1 MVDVKEDN
9 TRLSSQN
16 ARLQERVRKLEALEE
31 ENRRLHR
38 LLDLKQ
44 SLKTEVVSA
53 QVIGKNTNEFFRVA
67 RVTLDRDARD
77 VGANL
82 PVLSQDGVVGTTL
95 KTAGDT
101 VDVRLV
107 VDAGSSVD
115 VVVQRT
121 GARGFVRGTGDES
134 KYSCSVQYVER
145 TDEVEVGDLLVTSGV
160 GRRFPKGIPVATVT
174 QVVRRDFG
182 IYQQV
187 TATPTVDFSRV
198 EEVLILTSVP
208 GEDTKAT
215 RDAPG
220 QAPRGPRRSSRGRMR
235 NTAFLAIGIALL
247 VIQSNLFRLIGHLH
261 IPGATPSL
269 LLPLVVFMGVH
280 EYSMA
285 RGAALSFT
293 LGYLLD
299 VFAAAPTGLFT
310 FITVATFVV
319 SRAAGVR
326 LAAQTLLT
334 KLALAF
340 VFSLVQGSSSSS
352 SRRSSAAIRR
362 GRGRSRSSCPRT
374 RWRRRSSLR

>member
-1 MVDVKEDN
+1 MSNPVDGRTHAGQNRPGPVNWKRYRDSLIVLLALAVPFWVLRASMRDPRQASGLDKVIVRVATPLQLVAATLARGISNVWGDYIYLVDVKEDN

-67 RVTLDRDARD
+67 RVTLDRDARE

-107 VDAGSSVD
+107 ADAGSSVD

-208 GEDTKAT
+208 GEDAKAN

-220 QAPRGPRRSSRGRMR
+220 QAPSG
-235 NTAFLAIGIALL
+235 
-247 VIQSNLFRLIGHLH
+247 
-261 IPGATPSL
+261 TP
-269 LLPLVVFMGVH
+269 
-280 EYSMA
+280 
-285 RGAALSFT
+285 
-293 LGYLLD
+293 
-299 VFAAAPTGLFT
+299 
-310 FITVATFVV
+310 
-319 SRAAGVR
+319 
-326 LAAQTLLT
+326 
-334 KLALAF
+334 KK
-340 VFSLVQGSSSSS
+340 
-352 SRRSSAAIRR
+352 
-362 GRGRSRSSCPRT
+362 
-374 RWRRRSSLR
+374 

>member
-1 MVDVKEDN
+1 VNWKRYRDSVIVLLALAVPFWVLRASMRDPRKISGPDAVIVRLATPLQLVSATLARGISSVWGDYIYLVDVKEDN

-215 RDAPG
+215 RETPG
-220 QAPRGPRRSSRGRMR
+220 QAPSG
-235 NTAFLAIGIALL
+235 
-247 VIQSNLFRLIGHLH
+247 
-261 IPGATPSL
+261 TP
-269 LLPLVVFMGVH
+269 
-280 EYSMA
+280 
-285 RGAALSFT
+285 
-293 LGYLLD
+293 
-299 VFAAAPTGLFT
+299 
-310 FITVATFVV
+310 
-319 SRAAGVR
+319 
-326 LAAQTLLT
+326 
-334 KLALAF
+334 KK
-340 VFSLVQGSSSSS
+340 
-352 SRRSSAAIRR
+352 
-362 GRGRSRSSCPRT
+362 
-374 RWRRRSSLR
+374 